1 MQGKAGE
8 LSSRRRI
15 PRNPRGMTM
24 LELLVVIVIIMLL
37 LAVFAP
43 LIRSTSK
50 DRRVREASRALSGY
64 INGVRTLAAR
74 RGRPVGI
81 GIERV
86 VSEQPVNGLYAT
98 EVYTVEVPP
107 PYSGISLQSRAKIEL
122 LGNRWEIKFFETDPD
137 AGRIP
142 DLLLYHNNPLR
153 ALVAPGE
160 SFWIRLDY
168 RGPVYRAFRVP
179 TSFTFVLDIS
189 YPGAPPPPLYADTG
203 WGVPF
208 QLYRHPV
215 RSSAEPLRLPVNT
228 VIDLSVSGF
237 GANGNEFTHRGL
249 ASPQP
254 VQILFNTAGDLE
266 GVYAD
271 INGNGVVDSVP
282 ANSSIHLMVGR
293 SRQVVLGPGPDGGW
307 GVVGV
312 DDDGNSTVDD
322 VGERGWPGSDDVFV
336 DNVPDLSNIMDMSTL
351 WITISH
357 RTGQV
362 TTTENASPWSTG
374 DDGGWGVAGVDDDGN
389 GTVDDIGE
397 RGWSGTDDVLAIF
410 AARQFAR
417 GRISTGGR

>member
-1 MQGKAGE
+1 
-8 LSSRRRI
+8 
-15 PRNPRGMTM
+15 M

-64 INGVRTLAAR
+64 INGARTLAAR

-86 VSEQPVNGLYAT
+86 VSEQPINGLYAT

-122 LGNRWEIKFFETDPD
+122 LGNRWEIKFFETDPFV
-137 AGRIP
+137 GRIP

-153 ALVAPGE
+153 ALIAPGE

-179 TSFTFVLDIS
+179 ASFTFVLDIS
-189 YPGAPPPPLYADTG
+189 YPGAPPPPLYADTD

-228 VIDLSVSGF
+228 AIDLSVSGF

-271 INGNGVVDSVP
+271 INGNGVVESVP

-293 SRQVVLGPGPDGGW
+293 SRQVVLGPGR
-307 GVVGV
+307 
-312 DDDGNSTVDD
+312 S
-322 VGERGWPGSDDVFV
+322 VFV
-336 DNVPDLSNIMDMSTL
+336 DNASDLSNIMDMSTL

-362 TTTENASPWSTG
+362 TTTENASPWTAG
-374 DDGGWGVAGVDDDGN
+374 KDGEWGEVGVDDDGN

-417 GRISTGGR
+417 GRINTGGR

>member
-64 INGVRTLAAR
+64 INGARTLAAR

-266 GVYAD
+266 GVYVD
-271 INGNGVVDSVP
+271 INGNGVVESVP

-293 SRQVVLGPGPDGGW
+293 SRQVVLGPGR
-307 GVVGV
+307 
-312 DDDGNSTVDD
+312 S
-322 VGERGWPGSDDVFV
+322 VFV
-336 DNVPDLSNIMDMSTL
+336 DNASDLSNIMDMSTL

-362 TTTENASPWSTG
+362 TTTENASPWTAG
-374 DDGGWGVAGVDDDGN
+374 EDGAWGEVGVDDDGN

-417 GRISTGGR
+417 GRINTGGR